1 MGVYSFDLKFNPY
14 DKTFDIDVKLEC
26 KREDLPTEEKKD
38 VKRNTVV
45 TKKTII
51 KNKKEK
57 ENGIYYSYEGVEYLR
72 VDGMSHVFLPKTLMY
87 IGEWNEK
94 VSSIDFTLKGQEYHQ
109 LHKTKI

>member
-1 MGVYSFDLKFNPY
+1 MS
-14 DKTFDIDVKLEC
+14 VKE
-26 KREDLPTEEKKD
+26 KDLPTEEKKD

-72 VDGMSHVFLPKTLMY
+72 VDGMSHVFLPKICIL
-87 IGEWNEK
+87 
-94 VSSIDFTLKGQEYHQ
+94 VSG
-109 LHKTKI
+109 TKRFLP